1 MLRKEVAKGRVYMA
15 KHAFGIMPSAPT
27 GGERYDEYEPE
38 KYGCIFVDDDHI
50 EGIRERLSVF
60 DSFCHT
66 VDIPMKGLNDIGIT
80 LIPPTSMD
88 AFLAVIAVGPEYAG
102 LRELLIK
109 AKNSNRFVIH
119 YGL

>member
-1 MLRKEVAKGRVYMA
+1 MLRREVAKGWVYMA
-15 KHAFGIMPSAPT
+15 KHAFGIMTSAPT

-50 EGIRERLSVF
+50 EGIRERLLVF

-80 LIPPTSMD
+80 LIPPASMD
-88 AFLAVIAVGPEYAG
+88 AFLAVVAAGPEYTE
-102 LRELLIK
+102 LRELLNK
-109 AKNSNRFVIH
+109 AKNSNRYVIH